1 MPNAL
6 LVGLSRQTVLQR
18 QLDIVANNIA
28 NLNTTGFKA
37 DNAVFSEYLTSSA
50 SEEQFAAP
58 DRRVS
63 FVQDRMSWHDM
74 RQGPFEHTGNP
85 FDVAVDG
92 DGMLVVQT
100 DRGERYTRNG
110 AFQINNRGELVTAS
124 GDRVMGDSGPIVLQ
138 LTDRDV
144 VITKDGTVKVRE
156 GTNLTSDS
164 TRGKLRV
171 VTFADPQQ
179 LQKDGASM
187 FKAPDGVQPHPVPDA
202 NLNIVQGSVEKSNVR
217 SVIEMTQMISLTRA
231 YTNVATMLQQQSELQ
246 RNSIQQ
252 LAEVPA

>member
-37 DNAVFSEYLTSSA
+37 DNAVFAEFLTSSA
-50 SEEQFAAP
+50 REEQFAAP

-74 RQGPFEHTGNP
+74 RQGAFEHTGNP
-85 FDVAVDG
+85 FDVAIDG

-100 DRGERYTRNG
+100 AAGERYTRNG
-110 AFQINNRGELVTAS
+110 ALQINNAGELVTAS

-144 VITKDGTVKVRE
+144 VITKDGTIKVRE

-164 TRGKLRV
+164 TRGKLRI

-179 LQKDGASM
+179 LQKDGANT
-187 FKAPDGVQPHPVPDA
+187 FKAPDGVTPQPVPDA
-202 NLNIVQGSVEKSNVR
+202 NINVVQGSVEKSNVR
-217 SVIEMTQMISLTRA
+217 SIIEMTQMIALTRA
-231 YTNVATMLQQQSELQ
+231 YTDVATMLQQQSELQ